1 MQLSDLSTVRTQF
14 AYYKSLG
21 DKTLAQVPD
30 TALGWR
36 YQPGS
41 NSLTTLVLH
50 LAGNMLS
57 RWTDFRTTDGEKPW
71 RDRDA
76 EFEDQDLDRAALVAL
91 WEKGWACL
99 FSALDSLTE
108 NELDSII
115 YIRNQ
120 GHTVGEAIWRQLAH
134 YPYHVGQMV
143 FLGKMVCDADWQSL
157 SIPRGNSEAFN
168 AEKFAAEKQRKH
180 FLDAQDGTL
189 K

>member
-1 MQLSDLSTVRTQF
+1 MHIEDLHTARAQF

-21 DKTLAQVPD
+21 DKTLLQVPD
-30 TALGWR
+30 AALGWR
-36 YQPGS
+36 YLPHS

-57 RWTDFRTTDGEKPW
+57 RWTDFLTSDGEKSW

-76 EFEDQDLDRAALVAL
+76 EFEDQALDRAALTAL
-91 WEKGWACL
+91 WERGWACL
-99 FSALDSLTE
+99 FDALDGLQAE
-108 NELDSII
+108 DLAKVI

-120 GHTVGEAIWRQLAH
+120 GHTVAEAIWRQLAH

-143 FLGKMVCDADWQSL
+143 MIGKMVCDADWQSL

-168 AEKFAAEKQRKH
+168 AEKFAQEKRRQH
-180 FLDAQDGTL
+180 FLDEQP

>member
-1 MQLSDLSTVRTQF
+1 MHISDLETARKQF

-21 DKTLAQVPD
+21 DKTLMQVPD
-30 TALGWR
+30 AALGWR
-36 YQPGS
+36 YEPES

-57 RWTDFRTTDGEKPW
+57 RWTNFLTEDGEKVW

-76 EFEDQDLDRAALVAL
+76 EFEDQEMDRAALVAL

-99 FSALDSLTE
+99 FSALDGLQESD
-108 NELDSII
+108 LDRVI

-120 GHTVGEAIWRQLAH
+120 GHSVAEAIWRQLAH

-143 FLGKMVCDADWQSL
+143 MLGKMVCGAQWQSL
-157 SIPRGNSEAFN
+157 SIPRGDSQAFN
-168 AEKFAAEKQRKH
+168 AEKFAQEKQRRH
-180 FLDAQDGTL
+180 FLDAEG